1 MGNLDCLTATDLRA
15 FQLGEVPD
23 RVAALISGHLDT
35 CPACA
40 ALAEQLDTVVDPCI
54 VRLRGAVGQA
64 VKSASASSPSAT
76 ASGTGSSQVSAASA
90 AGFPRFFG
98 EYEVLG
104 ELGRGGMS
112 VVYLARQK
120 HPART
125 VALKLILAGAHA
137 GAERRARLLA
147 EADATGRLQHPNIV
161 QIYEVGER
169 DDQLFLSLEYV
180 DGGSLARQLDGKPQ
194 DPAASAAL
202 VQKMARA
209 VQYAH
214 ERGVIHRDL
223 KPANILLHNIG
234 SDHKSLTAA
243 PKIADFGLAK
253 QDEVNLTAT
262 NATLGT
268 PSYMAPEQATGDNRL
283 VGPAVDIY
291 ALGAILYEML
301 TGQPPFRGATALE
314 TLEQARSW
322 EPVPVRQR
330 QPKVPL
336 DLDTICRKCLH
347 KEPSRRFGTALEL
360 AEDLGRFLAGE
371 PIRARPVGALDRAWR
386 WGKRNPAWAT
396 ALVGMAVLLLVIAVG
411 SSLLSVS
418 LNAALTSSDEEK
430 VRAQQAQQQVT
441 EQLWEAY
448 LAQARASRLSGRIG
462 QHFQSLATIRKA
474 LQLPTPK
481 GHSLA
486 ELRTEAIASLVLPD
500 LEFATESGPVSS
512 GVPSDVYIWEPD
524 LKLECSVRADK
535 DGNASLRRLKDDS
548 EFAYLLNNGPL
559 LWCGLSFSPDGR
571 FVQQRARRGQKLWDL
586 AGPVPVAKV
595 DIPAAQHVHNV
606 AFSSDSQ
613 RVAFV
618 AAKDC
623 SIVVY
628 ATESGQP
635 LQTIQTGFLPERL
648 AFHPLR
654 NELAVSGNNIVRV
667 FDVATGAQLAELTHP
682 KLVYSLA
689 WHPEGHILATGCDD
703 FKIRLWNA
711 ENGTLAR
718 QPLSGHQVEGI
729 LLRFSHGGDYLVSS
743 DWSGL
748 PRLWDTRT
756 GRQVLFLPGVYSYFS
771 ADDRQLVVRFT
782 GDRLRILPFTSG
794 SGLVSLALPFPDAGN
809 RFGPVHAG
817 PDDRFF
823 FATSTD
829 VTLLI
834 DWGRGH
840 ELGQIP
846 LAKTRVLG
854 PEGDKAFLT
863 SGSQGLL
870 RWPVQAN
877 GPTGGLRIGPPET
890 LAAIENLDLHG
901 ASADGRVLAIPQYGE
916 GALLWH
922 RPDRRL
928 TLGPREDVRFC
939 AVSPDGRWVATGNHN
954 NGLTGI
960 GATVWDARMG
970 RAAKDFHTGGICL
983 VAFSPDNRW
992 LLTRGGGFRL
1002 WKVGTWEEGS
1012 TLHDEAG
1019 LGGWFAF
1026 SPDGKTLALTGS
1038 MGQVRLVETDTGRE
1052 IARLTVPEQTN
1063 VRPYCFSRDGTKLA
1077 ATGSESQLLYLWDLR
1092 VLRAG
1097 LKELGL
1103 DWDQPAYPPAGPP
1116 ASGRLQVEVDLG
1128 LQR

>member
-1 MGNLDCLTATDLRA
+1 VGNLDCLTATDLRA

-23 RVAALISGHLDT
+23 RLAALISGHLDT
-35 CPACA
+35 CPTCA
-40 ALAEQLDTVVDPCI
+40 ALANQLDTLVDPCI
-54 VRLRGAVGQA
+54 VHLREAAGYAAKNDVGAA
-64 VKSASASSPSAT
+64 CSAAKAGEASLA
-76 ASGTGSSQVSAASA
+76 AAASA
-90 AGFPRFFG
+90 GSGFPRPFG
-98 EYEVLG
+98 EYELLG

-112 VVYLARQK
+112 VVYLAKQK

-137 GAERRARLLA
+137 SADRRARFLA
-147 EADATGRLQHPNIV
+147 EADAIGRLQHPHIV
-161 QIYEVGER
+161 QIHEVGQR

-180 DGGSLARQLDGKPQ
+180 DGGSLARQLGGQPQ
-194 DPAASAAL
+194 DPAAAAAVVEKL
-202 VQKMARA
+202 ARA

-214 ERGVIHRDL
+214 DSGVVHRDL
-223 KPANILLHNIG
+223 KPSNILLQAVG
-234 SDHKSLTAA
+234 RDPKSLTTA

-253 QDEVNLTAT
+253 QDDVDLTAT
-262 NATLGT
+262 SAMLGT
-268 PSYMAPEQATGDNRL
+268 PSYMAPEQAAGDNQL
-283 VGPAVDIY
+283 VGPAADIY

-301 TGQPPFRGATALE
+301 TGQPPFRGGTALE
-314 TLEQARSW
+314 TLDQARFR

-347 KEPSRRFGTALEL
+347 KEPGRRFGTALEL
-360 AEDLGRFLAGE
+360 AEDLGRYLAGE
-371 PIRARPVGALDRAWR
+371 PIRARPVGTLDRAWR

-396 ALVGMAVLLLVIAVG
+396 ALAGMAVLLLVIAVG

-462 QHFQSLATIRKA
+462 QHFRSLATIRKA
-474 LQLPTPK
+474 LQLQMPK

-500 LEFATESGPVSS
+500 LEFATESRPVSL

-524 LKLECSVRADK
+524 LKLECCIRADK

-548 EFAYLLNNGPL
+548 EFAYLTNNGPL

-586 AGPVPVAKV
+586 AGPLPVAKLH
-595 DIPAAQHVHNV
+595 IQAAQHEYNV
-606 AFSSDSQ
+606 AFSPDSQ

-623 SIVVY
+623 SIVVHS
-628 ATESGQP
+628 TESGQA
-635 LQTIQTGFLPERL
+635 LQTIPTGFLPERL

-654 NELAVSGNNIVRV
+654 NELAVSGNGIVRV
-667 FDVATGAQLAELTHP
+667 FDVATGIQLAELTHP

-689 WHPEGHILATGCDD
+689 WHPDGRILATGCDD

-711 ENGTLAR
+711 EDGTLAR

-729 LLRFSHGGDYLVSS
+729 LLRFSHGGHYLVSS

-756 GRQVLFLPGVYSYFS
+756 GRQVLFLPGVYSYFGP
-771 ADDRQLVVRFT
+771 DDRQLVVRLT
-782 GDRLRILPFTSG
+782 GDRLRILPFASG

-809 RFGPVHAG
+809 RLGPVHAG

-823 FATSTD
+823 FATSTH

-846 LAKTRVLG
+846 LATTRMLG

-863 SGSQGLL
+863 SGSKGLL

-890 LAAIENLDLHG
+890 LAAINNLDLHG
-901 ASADGRVLAIPQYGE
+901 ASADGRVLAIPQKSE

-922 RPDRRL
+922 RPDRWL
-928 TLGPREDVRFC
+928 TLGPREDIRFC
-939 AVSPDGRWVATGNHN
+939 AVSPDGYWVATGNHN
-954 NGLTGI
+954 NGMTGI
-960 GATVWDARMG
+960 GATVWDARTG
-970 RAAKDFHTGGICL
+970 RAIKDFHTAGICL
-983 VAFSPDNRW
+983 VGFSPDNRW

-1002 WKVGTWEEGS
+1002 WRVGTWEEGS

-1063 VRPYCFSRDGTKLA
+1063 VRPYCFSPDGTKLA

-1116 ASGRLQVEVDLG
+1116 PGPLEVEVDLG
-1128 LQR
+1128 SKR